1 MPRFD
6 DDSAPVGLSSDE
18 AARRLRQFGPNTLPA
33 IRERGLTRLLLQLLR
48 EPVFLLLFAA
58 GTIYLLLG
66 DAHDA
71 LLLLGFVVVAMAIV
85 LSRQRKTE
93 HVLAALRDLSSPRA
107 LVLRDGKLQ
116 RIPGGEIVVG
126 DLQKLQSVGANG
138 HGLVLLGT

>member
-71 LLLLGFVVVAMAIV
+71 LLLLGFVVVAMVIV

-126 DLQKLQSVGANG
+126 DLLRFEQLEV
-138 HGLVLLGT
+138 